1 MSLLSY
7 SLDYLLLIF
16 SNKSKFVMD
25 IISNLFDM
33 APFVALFITLSLGY
47 MVGKITIGR
56 FVLGGVAGTL
66 LMGVIIGQFG
76 VQIDPGVKSIFFAL
90 FIYAVGYQGG
100 AQFFKAL
107 NFRTI
112 NILLSAVVMTVSGL
126 LCVLAAA
133 WLFDLDR
140 GTAAGLAAGGLT
152 QSAIIGT
159 AGDAIARLG
168 GVSEEAKHLMQTN
181 VAVGYAVTY
190 IFGSLG
196 PILMVTWVF
205 PTLMKWDIR
214 SEAIKMAEA
223 NSDGNAELGA
233 GEFNAMTKLE
243 TRAFE
248 IKAESKV
255 NGLTLAQI
263 NQDSIDA
270 CIEVIERDGKAIEA
284 DKFTK
289 LQQGDVLVITGTRK
303 AIGQLKGDSVGSE
316 VVLPE
321 EYEVIE
327 ENRQLIADNKQL
339 IGRTLGQIKSEA
351 NKGTY
356 RGVYVTDYLRE
367 GVSIPVHADLV
378 VKKNDVIQLTGSPSD
393 INRVQGTIGKP
404 MNSATMTDFIVLG
417 MGMVLGLLIGL
428 INFKIAGIPVTI
440 GSGAGCLVSGLIVG
454 WLRSRNPHV
463 AQFPESAASF
473 IRDFGLA
480 AFVGIVGLEAGPQA
494 VDTIKEHGMS
504 LLFLGVA
511 VTIIPQIISFF
522 FSYFVLRIKNPIEAL
537 GCVTGGRSANPAF
550 AALMEKTGNAT
561 PVFSFTVTYAVANVL
576 LTLWGPIIVGIISVN
591 AGM

>member
-1 MSLLSY
+1 
-7 SLDYLLLIF
+7 
-16 SNKSKFVMD
+16 MD

-214 SEAIKMAEA
+214 AEAIKMAEA

-480 AFVGIVGLEAGPQA
+480 AFVGIVGLQAGPQA

-522 FSYFVLRIKNPIEAL
+522 FSYFVLKIKNPVEAL

-576 LTLWGPIIVGIISVN
+576 LTLWGPIIVGIITVN

>member
-1 MSLLSY
+1 
-7 SLDYLLLIF
+7 
-16 SNKSKFVMD
+16 MD

-76 VQIDPGVKSIFFAL
+76 VDIDPGVKSIFFAL

-214 SEAIKMAEA
+214 AEAIALEEK
-223 NSDGNAELGA
+223 NSSGKRELA
-233 GEFNAMTKLE
+233 PGEFNAVTALV
-243 TRAFE
+243 TRAF
-248 IKAESKV
+248 KV
-255 NGLTLAQI
+255 SSGDKLVGNTLAQL
-263 NQDSIDA
+263 NDTSLSA
-270 CIEVIERDGKAIEA
+270 CIELIERDGHELNA
-284 DKFTK
+284 DKFTVLK
-289 LQQGDVLVITGTRK
+289 EGDIVVVTGRRNAVQELQ
-303 AIGQLKGDSVGSE
+303 GSAHGKE
-316 VVLPE
+316 VSLPE
-321 EYEVIE
+321 SYEIIE
-327 ENRQLIADNKQL
+327 ENRQLIADNRKLVGQSLREIKQHSNEGL
-339 IGRTLGQIKSEA
+339 
-351 NKGTY
+351 Y
-356 RGVYVTDYLRE
+356 RGVYITDYIRE
-367 GVSIPVHADLV
+367 GVALALTPELV
-378 VKKNDVIQLTGSPSD
+378 VKKNDIIQVTGTAND
-393 INRVQGTIGKP
+393 INRVEKNIGQR
-404 MNSATMTDFIVLG
+404 MGSASMTDFVILGLG
-417 MGMVLGLLIGL
+417 MVVGLLIGL
-428 INFKIAGIPVTI
+428 ISFKIAGIPVTI
-440 GSGAGCLVSGLIVG
+440 GSGAGCLISGLFVG
-454 WLRSRNPHV
+454 WIRSRNPHI
-463 AQFPESAASF
+463 AQFPVGAVNF

-480 AFVGIVGLEAGPQA
+480 AFVGIVGLQAGPQA

-504 LLFLGVA
+504 LLFLGAA
-511 VTIIPQIISFF
+511 VTIIPQLISFF
-522 FSYFVLRIKNPIEAL
+522 FSYFVLKIKNPVEAL
-537 GCVTGGRSANPAF
+537 GCVTGGRSANPGF

-561 PVFSFTVTYAVANVL
+561 PVFTFTVTYAVANVL
-576 LTLWGPIIVGIISVN
+576 LTLWGPIIVGVITLN

>member
-1 MSLLSY
+1 ME
-7 SLDYLLLIF
+7 
-16 SNKSKFVMD
+16 

-76 VQIDPGVKSIFFAL
+76 VHIDPGVKSIFFAI

-133 WLFDLDR
+133 WMFDLDR

-168 GVSEEAKHLMQTN
+168 GVTEEAKHLMQTN

-214 SEAIKMAEA
+214 AEAIALEEK
-223 NSDGNAELGA
+223 NSNGKRDLAL
-233 GEFNAMTKLE
+233 GEFNAVTALV
-243 TRAFE
+243 TRAF
-248 IKAESKV
+248 KVSKDG
-255 NGLTLAQI
+255 GLAGKTLAQL
-263 NQDSIDA
+263 NQHALAA
-270 CIEVIERDGKAIEA
+270 CIELIQRDGKVLDV
-284 DKFTK
+284 DKFTALK
-289 LQQGDVLVITGTRK
+289 EGDVIVVTGRRN
-303 AIGQLKGDSVGSE
+303 AVHQLQDGLADNE
-316 VVLPE
+316 IALPE
-321 EYEVIE
+321 GYEVIE
-327 ENRQLIADNKQL
+327 ENRQLIADNRKL
-339 IGRTLGQIKSEA
+339 IGKSLQEIKEA
-351 NKGTY
+351 SNQGSM
-356 RGVYVTDYLRE
+356 RGIYVTDYIRE
-367 GVSIPVHADLV
+367 GNSIEMTPDLV
-378 VKKNDVIQLTGSPSD
+378 VKKNDVIQLTGTAKD
-393 INRVQGTIGKP
+393 INRVEKNIGQR
-404 MNSATMTDFIVLG
+404 MGSANVTDLVVLG
-417 MGMVLGLLIGL
+417 MGMVVGLLIGL
-428 INFKIAGIPVTI
+428 ISFKIAGIPVTI
-440 GSGAGCLVSGLIVG
+440 GSGAGCLISGLIVG

-463 AQFPESAASF
+463 AQFPVGAANF

-504 LLFLGVA
+504 LLFLGMG

-522 FSYFVLRIKNPIEAL
+522 FSYFVLKIKNPVEAL

-576 LTLWGPIIVGIISVN
+576 LTLWGPIIVGIITLN

>member
-1 MSLLSY
+1 ME
-7 SLDYLLLIF
+7 
-16 SNKSKFVMD
+16 

-76 VQIDPGVKSIFFAL
+76 VHIDPGVKSIFFAL

-133 WLFDLDR
+133 WMFDLDR

-168 GVSEEAKHLMQTN
+168 VVTEEAKHLMQTN

-214 SEAIKMAEA
+214 AEAIALEEK
-223 NSDGNAELGA
+223 NSNGKRDLAP
-233 GEFNAMTKLE
+233 GEFNAITALV
-243 TRAFE
+243 TRAF
-248 IKAESKV
+248 KVSKDG
-255 NGLTLAQI
+255 GLAGKTLAQL
-263 NQDSIDA
+263 NQHALAA
-270 CIEVIERDGKAIEA
+270 CIELIQRDGKVLDV
-284 DKFTK
+284 DKFTALK
-289 LQQGDVLVITGTRK
+289 EGDVIVVTGRRN
-303 AIGQLKGDSVGSE
+303 AVHQLQDGLADNE
-316 VVLPE
+316 IALPE
-321 EYEVIE
+321 GYEVIE
-327 ENRQLIADNKQL
+327 ENRQLIADNRKL
-339 IGRTLGQIKSEA
+339 IGKSLQEIKEA
-351 NKGTY
+351 SNQGSM
-356 RGVYVTDYLRE
+356 RGIYVTDYIRE
-367 GVSIPVHADLV
+367 GNSIEMTPDLV
-378 VKKNDVIQLTGSPSD
+378 VKKNDVIQLTGTAKD
-393 INRVQGTIGKP
+393 INRVEKNIGQR
-404 MNSATMTDFIVLG
+404 MGSANVTDLVVLG
-417 MGMVLGLLIGL
+417 MGMVVGLLIGL
-428 INFKIAGIPVTI
+428 ISFKIAGIPVTI
-440 GSGAGCLVSGLIVG
+440 GSGAGCLIPGLIVG

-463 AQFPESAASF
+463 AQFPVGAANF

-504 LLFLGVA
+504 LLFLGMG

-522 FSYFVLRIKNPIEAL
+522 FSYFVLKIKNPVEAL

-576 LTLWGPIIVGIISVN
+576 LTLWGPIIVGIITLN

>member
-1 MSLLSY
+1 
-7 SLDYLLLIF
+7 
-16 SNKSKFVMD
+16 MD

-76 VQIDPGVKSIFFAL
+76 VDIDPGVKSIFFAL

-214 SEAIKMAEA
+214 AEAIALEEK
-223 NSDGNAELGA
+223 NSSGKRELA
-233 GEFNAMTKLE
+233 PGEFNAVTALV
-243 TRAFE
+243 TRAF
-248 IKAESKV
+248 KV
-255 NGLTLAQI
+255 SSGDKLVGNTLAQL
-263 NQDSIDA
+263 NDTSLSA
-270 CIEVIERDGKAIEA
+270 CIELIERDGHELNA
-284 DKFTK
+284 DKFTVLK
-289 LQQGDVLVITGTRK
+289 EGDIIVVTGRRHAVQELQ
-303 AIGQLKGDSVGSE
+303 GSAHGKE
-316 VVLPE
+316 VSLPE
-321 EYEVIE
+321 SYEIIE
-327 ENRQLIADNKQL
+327 ENRQLIADNRKLVGQSLREIKQHSNEGL
-339 IGRTLGQIKSEA
+339 
-351 NKGTY
+351 Y
-356 RGVYVTDYLRE
+356 RGVYITDYIRE
-367 GVSIPVHADLV
+367 GVALALTPELV
-378 VKKNDVIQLTGSPSD
+378 VKKNDIIQVTGTAND
-393 INRVQGTIGKP
+393 INRVEKNIGQR
-404 MNSATMTDFIVLG
+404 MGSASMTDFVILGLG
-417 MGMVLGLLIGL
+417 MVVGLLIGL
-428 INFKIAGIPVTI
+428 ISFKIAGIPVTI
-440 GSGAGCLVSGLIVG
+440 GSGAGCLISGLFVG
-454 WLRSRNPHV
+454 WIRSRNPHI
-463 AQFPESAASF
+463 AQFPVGAVNF

-480 AFVGIVGLEAGPQA
+480 AFVGIVGLQAGPQA

-504 LLFLGVA
+504 LLFLGAA
-511 VTIIPQIISFF
+511 VTIIPQFISFF
-522 FSYFVLRIKNPIEAL
+522 FSYFVLKIKNPVEAL
-537 GCVTGGRSANPAF
+537 GCVTGGRSANPGF

-561 PVFSFTVTYAVANVL
+561 PVFTFTVTYAVANVL
-576 LTLWGPIIVGIISVN
+576 LTLWGPIIVGVITLN

>member
-1 MSLLSY
+1 
-7 SLDYLLLIF
+7 
-16 SNKSKFVMD
+16 MD

-76 VQIDPGVKSIFFAL
+76 VNIDPGVKSIFFAL

-159 AGDAIARLG
+159 AGDAIARLV

-214 SEAIKMAEA
+214 AEAIALEEK
-223 NSDGNAELGA
+223 NSNGKRELA
-233 GEFNAMTKLE
+233 PGEFNAVTALV
-243 TRAFE
+243 TRAF
-248 IKAESKV
+248 KV
-255 NGLTLAQI
+255 SSSDKLVGKTLTQL
-263 NQDSIDA
+263 NDTSLSA
-270 CIEVIERDGKAIEA
+270 CIELIERDGQELDA
-284 DKFTK
+284 DKFTVLK
-289 LQQGDVLVITGTRK
+289 EGDIVVVTGRRNTVQDLQC
-303 AIGQLKGDSVGSE
+303 KGESNE
-316 VVLPE
+316 VSLPE
-321 EYEVIE
+321 SYEIIE
-327 ENRQLIADNKQL
+327 ENRQLIADNHKL
-339 IGRTLGQIKSEA
+339 IGQSLKELKQNS
-351 NKGTY
+351 NKGLY
-356 RGVYVTDYLRE
+356 RGVYITDYIRE
-367 GVSIPVHADLV
+367 GVSLTLTPELV
-378 VKKNDVIQLTGSPSD
+378 VKKNDIIQVTGTAND
-393 INRVQGTIGKP
+393 INRVEKNIGKR
-404 MNSATMTDFIVLG
+404 MSSASMTDFVILGLG
-417 MGMVLGLLIGL
+417 MVVGLLIGL
-428 INFKIAGIPVTI
+428 ISFKIAGIPVTI
-440 GSGAGCLVSGLIVG
+440 GSGAGCLISGLFVG
-454 WLRSRNPHV
+454 WIRNRNPHI
-463 AQFPESAASF
+463 AQFPVGAVNF

-480 AFVGIVGLEAGPQA
+480 AFVGIVGLQAGPQA

-511 VTIIPQIISFF
+511 VTIIPQLISFF
-522 FSYFVLRIKNPIEAL
+522 FSYFILKIKNPVEAL
-537 GCVTGGRSANPAF
+537 GCVTGGRSANPGF
-550 AALMEKTGNAT
+550 AALLEKTGNAT
-561 PVFSFTVTYAVANVL
+561 PVFTFTVTYAVANVL
-576 LTLWGPIIVGIISVN
+576 LTLWGPIIVGVITLN

>member
-1 MSLLSY
+1 
-7 SLDYLLLIF
+7 
-16 SNKSKFVMD
+16 MD

-76 VQIDPGVKSIFFAL
+76 VNIDPGVKSIFFAL

-214 SEAIKMAEA
+214 AEAIALEEK
-223 NSDGNAELGA
+223 NSNGKRELA
-233 GEFNAMTKLE
+233 PGEFNAVTALV
-243 TRAFE
+243 TRAF
-248 IKAESKV
+248 KV
-255 NGLTLAQI
+255 SSSDKLVGKTLTQL
-263 NQDSIDA
+263 NDTSLSA
-270 CIEVIERDGKAIEA
+270 CIELIERDGQELNA
-284 DKFTK
+284 DKFTVLK
-289 LQQGDVLVITGTRK
+289 EGDIVVVTGRRNTVQDLQC
-303 AIGQLKGDSVGSE
+303 KGESNE
-316 VVLPE
+316 VSLPE
-321 EYEVIE
+321 SYEIIE
-327 ENRQLIADNKQL
+327 ENRQLIADNHKL
-339 IGRTLGQIKSEA
+339 IGQSLKELKQNS
-351 NKGTY
+351 NKGLY
-356 RGVYVTDYLRE
+356 RGVYITDYIRE
-367 GVSIPVHADLV
+367 GVSLTLTPELV
-378 VKKNDVIQLTGSPSD
+378 VKKNDIIQVTGTAND
-393 INRVQGTIGKP
+393 INRVEKNIGKR
-404 MNSATMTDFIVLG
+404 MSSASMTDFVILGLG
-417 MGMVLGLLIGL
+417 MVVGLLIGL
-428 INFKIAGIPVTI
+428 ISFKIAGIPVTI
-440 GSGAGCLVSGLIVG
+440 GSGAGCLISGLFVG
-454 WLRSRNPHV
+454 WIRSRNPHI
-463 AQFPESAASF
+463 AQFPVGAVNF

-480 AFVGIVGLEAGPQA
+480 AFVGIVGLQAGPQA

-511 VTIIPQIISFF
+511 VTIIPQLISFF
-522 FSYFVLRIKNPIEAL
+522 FSYFILKIKNPVEAL
-537 GCVTGGRSANPAF
+537 GCVTGGRSANPGF
-550 AALMEKTGNAT
+550 AALLEKTGNAT
-561 PVFSFTVTYAVANVL
+561 PVFTFTVTYAVANVL
-576 LTLWGPIIVGIISVN
+576 LTLWGPIIVGVITLN

>member
-1 MSLLSY
+1 ME
-7 SLDYLLLIF
+7 
-16 SNKSKFVMD
+16 

-76 VQIDPGVKSIFFAL
+76 VHIDPGVKSIFFAL

-107 NFRTI
+107 NFRTV

-133 WLFDLDR
+133 WMFDLDR

-168 GVSEEAKHLMQTN
+168 VVTEEAKHLMQTN

-214 SEAIKMAEA
+214 AEAIALEEK
-223 NSDGNAELGA
+223 NSNGKRDLAP
-233 GEFNAMTKLE
+233 GEFNAITALV
-243 TRAFE
+243 TRAF
-248 IKAESKV
+248 KVSKDG
-255 NGLTLAQI
+255 GLAGKTLAQL
-263 NQDSIDA
+263 NQHALAA
-270 CIEVIERDGKAIEA
+270 CIELIQRDGKVLDV
-284 DKFTK
+284 DKFTALK
-289 LQQGDVLVITGTRK
+289 EGDVIVVTGRRN
-303 AIGQLKGDSVGSE
+303 AVHQLQDGLADNE
-316 VVLPE
+316 IALPE
-321 EYEVIE
+321 GYEVIE
-327 ENRQLIADNKQL
+327 ENRQLIADNRNL
-339 IGRTLGQIKSEA
+339 IGKSLQEIKEA
-351 NKGTY
+351 SNQGSM
-356 RGVYVTDYLRE
+356 RGIYVTDYIRE
-367 GVSIPVHADLV
+367 GNSIEMTPDLV
-378 VKKNDVIQLTGSPSD
+378 VKKNDVIQLTGTAKD
-393 INRVQGTIGKP
+393 INRVEKNIGQR
-404 MNSATMTDFIVLG
+404 MGSANVTDLIVLG
-417 MGMVLGLLIGL
+417 MGMVVGLLIGL
-428 INFKIAGIPVTI
+428 ISFKIAGIPVTI
-440 GSGAGCLVSGLIVG
+440 GSGAGCLISGLIVG

-463 AQFPESAASF
+463 AQFPVGAANF

-504 LLFLGVA
+504 LLFLGMG

-522 FSYFVLRIKNPIEAL
+522 FSYFVLKIKNPVEAL

-576 LTLWGPIIVGIISVN
+576 LTLWGPIIVGIITLN

>member
-1 MSLLSY
+1 
-7 SLDYLLLIF
+7 
-16 SNKSKFVMD
+16 MD

-214 SEAIKMAEA
+214 AEAIKMAEA

-303 AIGQLKGDSVGSE
+303 AISQLKGDSVGSE

-522 FSYFVLRIKNPIEAL
+522 FSYFVLKIKNPVEAL

-576 LTLWGPIIVGIISVN
+576 LTLWGPIIVGIITVN

>member
-1 MSLLSY
+1 MS
-7 SLDYLLLIF
+7 
-16 SNKSKFVMD
+16 
-25 IISNLFDM
+25 IISDLFNLS
-33 APFVALFITLSLGY
+33 PFIALFITLSLGY
-47 MVGKITIGR
+47 LVGKITIGR

-66 LMGVIIGQFG
+66 LMGVVVGQFG
-76 VQIDPGVKSIFFAL
+76 VDIDPGVKSIFFAL

-107 NFRTI
+107 NFKTI

-159 AGDAIARLG
+159 AGDAIGRLG
-168 GVSEEAKHLMQTN
+168 GLTEEAKHLMQTN

-214 SEAIKMAEA
+214 AEAIKMAEA
-223 NSDGNAELGA
+223 NSDGQQALGE
-233 GEFNAMTKLE
+233 GEFNALTKLE
-243 TRAFE
+243 TRAFK
-248 IKAESKV
+248 IDSESSLK
-255 NGLTLAQI
+255 NKTIANI
-263 NQDSIDA
+263 NQDSINA
-270 CIEVIERDGKAIEA
+270 RIEIIERDGKELDA
-284 DKFTK
+284 DRYSVV
-289 LQQGDVLVITGTRK
+289 QEGDVLVITGTRDAIYK
-303 AIGQLKGDSVGSE
+303 VQHAAIGEE
-316 VVLPE
+316 VVLPAD
-321 EYEVIE
+321 YQVIE
-327 ENRQLIADNKQL
+327 ENRQLIADNKKL
-339 IGRTLGQIKSEA
+339 IGRTLSDIRSEA
-351 NKGTY
+351 NDGTY
-356 RGVYVTDYLRE
+356 RGVYVTDYIRE
-367 GVSIPVHADLV
+367 GSSIAVTPDLV
-378 VKKNDVIQLTGSPSD
+378 VQKNDVIQLTGSAKD
-393 INRVQGTIGKP
+393 INRVEKNIGKR
-404 MNSATMTDFIVLG
+404 MNTSAMTDFVILG
-417 MGMVLGLLIGL
+417 MGMVVGLLIGL
-428 INFKIAGIPVTI
+428 ISFKIAGIPVTI
-440 GSGAGCLVSGLIVG
+440 GSGAGCLISGLLVG

-463 AQFPESAASF
+463 AQFPTSAAAF

-504 LLFLGVA
+504 LLFLGMA

-522 FSYFVLRIKNPIEAL
+522 FSYYVLRIKNPIEAL

-561 PVFSFTVTYAVANVL
+561 PVFTFTVTYAVANVL
-576 LTLWGPIIVGIISVN
+576 LTLWGPIIVGIITVN

>member
-1 MSLLSY
+1 
-7 SLDYLLLIF
+7 
-16 SNKSKFVMD
+16 
-25 IISNLFDM
+25 M

-76 VQIDPGVKSIFFAL
+76 VDIDPGVKSIFFAL

-214 SEAIKMAEA
+214 AEAIALEEK
-223 NSDGNAELGA
+223 NSSGKRELA
-233 GEFNAMTKLE
+233 PGEFNAVTALV
-243 TRAFE
+243 TRAF
-248 IKAESKV
+248 KV
-255 NGLTLAQI
+255 SSGDKLVGNTLAQL
-263 NQDSIDA
+263 NDTSLSA
-270 CIEVIERDGKAIEA
+270 CIELIERDGHELNA
-284 DKFTK
+284 DKFTVLK
-289 LQQGDVLVITGTRK
+289 EGDIIVVTGRRNAVQELQ
-303 AIGQLKGDSVGSE
+303 GSAHGKE
-316 VVLPE
+316 VSLPE
-321 EYEVIE
+321 SYEIIE
-327 ENRQLIADNKQL
+327 ENRQLIADNRRLVGQSLREIKQHSNEGL
-339 IGRTLGQIKSEA
+339 
-351 NKGTY
+351 Y
-356 RGVYVTDYLRE
+356 RGVYITDYIRE
-367 GVSIPVHADLV
+367 GVALALTPELV
-378 VKKNDVIQLTGSPSD
+378 VKKNDIIQVTGTAND
-393 INRVQGTIGKP
+393 INRVEKNIGQR
-404 MNSATMTDFIVLG
+404 MGSASMTDFVILGLG
-417 MGMVLGLLIGL
+417 MVVGLLIGL
-428 INFKIAGIPVTI
+428 ISFKIAGIPVTI
-440 GSGAGCLVSGLIVG
+440 GSGAGCLISGLFVG
-454 WLRSRNPHV
+454 WIRSRNPHI
-463 AQFPESAASF
+463 AQFPVGAVNF

-480 AFVGIVGLEAGPQA
+480 AFVGIVGLQAGPQA

-504 LLFLGVA
+504 LLFLGAA
-511 VTIIPQIISFF
+511 VTIIPQLISFF
-522 FSYFVLRIKNPIEAL
+522 FSYFVLKIKNPVEAL
-537 GCVTGGRSANPAF
+537 GCVTGGRSANPGF

-561 PVFSFTVTYAVANVL
+561 PVFTFTVTYAVANVL
-576 LTLWGPIIVGIISVN
+576 LTLWGPIIVGVITLN

>member
-1 MSLLSY
+1 ME
-7 SLDYLLLIF
+7 
-16 SNKSKFVMD
+16 

-76 VQIDPGVKSIFFAL
+76 VHIDPGVKSIFFAL

-133 WLFDLDR
+133 WMFDLDR

-168 GVSEEAKHLMQTN
+168 GVTEEAKHLMQTN

-214 SEAIKMAEA
+214 AEAIALEEK
-223 NSDGNAELGA
+223 NSNGKHELA
-233 GEFNAMTKLE
+233 PGEFNAVTALV
-243 TRAFE
+243 TRAF
-248 IKAESKV
+248 KVSKDG
-255 NGLTLAQI
+255 GLAGKTLAQL
-263 NQDSIDA
+263 NKKSLTA
-270 CIEVIERDGKAIEA
+270 CIELIQRDGKVLEA
-284 DKFTK
+284 DKYTALK
-289 LQQGDVLVITGTRK
+289 EGDVIVVTGRRH
-303 AIGQLKGDSVGSE
+303 AVHQLQAGLADNE

-321 EYEVIE
+321 GYEIIE
-327 ENRQLIADNKQL
+327 ENRQLIADNHKL
-339 IGRTLGQIKSEA
+339 IGKSLQEIKEA
-351 NKGTY
+351 SNQGSM
-356 RGVYVTDYLRE
+356 RGIYVTDYIRE
-367 GVSIPVHADLV
+367 GRSIEMTPDLV
-378 VKKNDVIQLTGSPSD
+378 VKKNDVIQLTGTAKD
-393 INRVQGTIGKP
+393 INRVEKNIGQR
-404 MNSATMTDFIVLG
+404 MGSSTMTDFVVLG

-428 INFKIAGIPVTI
+428 ISFKIAGIPVTI
-440 GSGAGCLVSGLIVG
+440 GSGAGCLISGLIVG

-463 AQFPESAASF
+463 AQFPVGAANF

-504 LLFLGVA
+504 LLFLGMA

-522 FSYFVLRIKNPIEAL
+522 FSYFVLKIKNPVEAL

-576 LTLWGPIIVGIISVN
+576 LTLWGPIIVGIITLN

>member
-1 MSLLSY
+1 
-7 SLDYLLLIF
+7 
-16 SNKSKFVMD
+16 
-25 IISNLFDM
+25 
-33 APFVALFITLSLGY
+33 

-76 VQIDPGVKSIFFAL
+76 VDIDPGVKSIFFAL

-168 GVSEEAKHLMQTN
+168 GVSEEAKHIMQTN

-214 SEAIKMAEA
+214 AEAIALEEK
-223 NSDGNAELGA
+223 NSSGKRELA
-233 GEFNAMTKLE
+233 PGEFNAVTALV
-243 TRAFE
+243 TRAF
-248 IKAESKV
+248 KV
-255 NGLTLAQI
+255 SSGDKLVGNTLAQL
-263 NQDSIDA
+263 NDTSLSA
-270 CIEVIERDGKAIEA
+270 CIELIERDGHELNA
-284 DKFTK
+284 DKFTVLK
-289 LQQGDVLVITGTRK
+289 EGDIIVVTGRRNAVQELQ
-303 AIGQLKGDSVGSE
+303 GSAHGKE
-316 VVLPE
+316 VSLPE
-321 EYEVIE
+321 SYEIIE
-327 ENRQLIADNKQL
+327 ENRQLIADNRKLVGQSLREIKQHSNEGL
-339 IGRTLGQIKSEA
+339 
-351 NKGTY
+351 Y
-356 RGVYVTDYLRE
+356 RGVYITDYIRE
-367 GVSIPVHADLV
+367 GVALALTPELV
-378 VKKNDVIQLTGSPSD
+378 VKKNDIIQVTGTAND
-393 INRVQGTIGKP
+393 INRVEKNIGQR
-404 MNSATMTDFIVLG
+404 MGSASMTDFVILGLG
-417 MGMVLGLLIGL
+417 MVVGLLIGL
-428 INFKIAGIPVTI
+428 ISFKIAGIPVTI
-440 GSGAGCLVSGLIVG
+440 GSGAGCLISGLFVG
-454 WLRSRNPHV
+454 WIRSRNPHI
-463 AQFPESAASF
+463 AQFPVGAVNF

-480 AFVGIVGLEAGPQA
+480 AFVGIVGLQAGPQA

-504 LLFLGVA
+504 LLFLGAA
-511 VTIIPQIISFF
+511 VTIIPQLISFF
-522 FSYFVLRIKNPIEAL
+522 FSYFVLNIKNPVEAL
-537 GCVTGGRSANPAF
+537 GCVTGGRSANPGF

-561 PVFSFTVTYAVANVL
+561 PVFTFTVTYAVANVL
-576 LTLWGPIIVGIISVN
+576 LTLWGPIIVGVITLN

>member
-1 MSLLSY
+1 ME
-7 SLDYLLLIF
+7 
-16 SNKSKFVMD
+16 

-47 MVGKITIGR
+47 MVGKISIGR

-76 VQIDPGVKSIFFAL
+76 VHIDPGVKSIFFAL

-133 WLFDLDR
+133 WMFDLDR

-168 GVSEEAKHLMQTN
+168 GVTEEAKHLMQTS

-214 SEAIKMAEA
+214 AEAIALEEK
-223 NSDGNAELGA
+223 NSNGKRDLAP
-233 GEFNAMTKLE
+233 GEFNAVTALV
-243 TRAFE
+243 TRAF
-248 IKAESKV
+248 KVSKDG
-255 NGLTLAQI
+255 GLAGKTLAQL
-263 NQDSIDA
+263 NQHALAA
-270 CIEVIERDGKAIEA
+270 CIELIQRDGKVLDV
-284 DKFTK
+284 DKFTALK
-289 LQQGDVLVITGTRK
+289 EGDVIVVTGRRN
-303 AIGQLKGDSVGSE
+303 AVHQLQDGLADNE
-316 VVLPE
+316 IALPE
-321 EYEVIE
+321 GYEVIE
-327 ENRQLIADNKQL
+327 ENRQLIADNRKL
-339 IGRTLGQIKSEA
+339 IGKSLQEIKEA
-351 NKGTY
+351 SNQGSM
-356 RGVYVTDYLRE
+356 RGIYVTDYIRE
-367 GVSIPVHADLV
+367 GNSIEMTPDLV
-378 VKKNDVIQLTGSPSD
+378 VKKNDVIQLTGTAKD
-393 INRVQGTIGKP
+393 INRVEKNIGQR
-404 MNSATMTDFIVLG
+404 MGSANVTDLVVLG
-417 MGMVLGLLIGL
+417 MGMVVGLLIGL
-428 INFKIAGIPVTI
+428 ISFKIAGIPVTI
-440 GSGAGCLVSGLIVG
+440 GSGAGCLISGLIVG

-463 AQFPESAASF
+463 AQFPVGAANF

-504 LLFLGVA
+504 LLFLGMG

-522 FSYFVLRIKNPIEAL
+522 FSYFVLKIKNPVEAL

-576 LTLWGPIIVGIISVN
+576 LTLWGPIIVGIITLN

>member
-1 MSLLSY
+1 
-7 SLDYLLLIF
+7 
-16 SNKSKFVMD
+16 MD

-76 VQIDPGVKSIFFAL
+76 VDIDPGVKSIFFAL

-214 SEAIKMAEA
+214 AEAIALEEK
-223 NSDGNAELGA
+223 NSSGKRELA
-233 GEFNAMTKLE
+233 PGEFNAVTALV
-243 TRAFE
+243 TRAF
-248 IKAESKV
+248 KV
-255 NGLTLAQI
+255 SSGDKLVGNTLAQL
-263 NQDSIDA
+263 NDTSLSA
-270 CIEVIERDGKAIEA
+270 CIELIERDGHELNA
-284 DKFTK
+284 DKFTVLK
-289 LQQGDVLVITGTRK
+289 EGDIIVVTGRRNAVQELLGNAHGK
-303 AIGQLKGDSVGSE
+303 E
-316 VVLPE
+316 VSLPE
-321 EYEVIE
+321 NYEIIE
-327 ENRQLIADNKQL
+327 ENRQLIADNRKLVGQSLREIKQHSNEGL
-339 IGRTLGQIKSEA
+339 
-351 NKGTY
+351 Y
-356 RGVYVTDYLRE
+356 RGVYITDYIRE
-367 GVSIPVHADLV
+367 GVALALTPELV
-378 VKKNDVIQLTGSPSD
+378 VKKNDIIQVTGTAND
-393 INRVQGTIGKP
+393 INRVEKNIGQR
-404 MNSATMTDFIVLG
+404 MGSASMTDFVILGLG
-417 MGMVLGLLIGL
+417 MVVGLLIGL
-428 INFKIAGIPVTI
+428 ISFKIAGIPVTI
-440 GSGAGCLVSGLIVG
+440 GSGAGCLISGLFVG
-454 WLRSRNPHV
+454 WIRSRNPHI
-463 AQFPESAASF
+463 AQFPAGAVNF

-480 AFVGIVGLEAGPQA
+480 AFVGIVGLQAGPQA

-504 LLFLGVA
+504 LLFLGAA
-511 VTIIPQIISFF
+511 VTIIPQLISFF
-522 FSYFVLRIKNPIEAL
+522 FSYFVLKIKNPVEAL
-537 GCVTGGRSANPAF
+537 GCVTGGRSANPGF

-561 PVFSFTVTYAVANVL
+561 PVFTFTVTYAVANVL
-576 LTLWGPIIVGIISVN
+576 LTLWGPIIVGVITLN

>member
-1 MSLLSY
+1 
-7 SLDYLLLIF
+7 
-16 SNKSKFVMD
+16 MD

-76 VQIDPGVKSIFFAL
+76 VDIDPGVKSIFFAL

-214 SEAIKMAEA
+214 AEAIALEEK
-223 NSDGNAELGA
+223 NSSGKRELA
-233 GEFNAMTKLE
+233 PGEFNAVTALV
-243 TRAFE
+243 TRAF
-248 IKAESKV
+248 KV
-255 NGLTLAQI
+255 SSGDKLVGNTLAQL
-263 NQDSIDA
+263 NDTSLSA
-270 CIEVIERDGKAIEA
+270 CIELIERDGHELNA
-284 DKFTK
+284 DKFTVLK
-289 LQQGDVLVITGTRK
+289 EGDIIVVTGRRNAVQELQ
-303 AIGQLKGDSVGSE
+303 GSAHGKE
-316 VVLPE
+316 VSLPE
-321 EYEVIE
+321 SYEIIE
-327 ENRQLIADNKQL
+327 ENRQLIADNRRLVGQSLREIKQHSNEGL
-339 IGRTLGQIKSEA
+339 
-351 NKGTY
+351 Y
-356 RGVYVTDYLRE
+356 RGVYITDYIRE
-367 GVSIPVHADLV
+367 GVALALTPELV
-378 VKKNDVIQLTGSPSD
+378 VKKNDIIQVTGTAND
-393 INRVQGTIGKP
+393 INRVEKNIGQR
-404 MNSATMTDFIVLG
+404 MGSASMTDFVILGLG
-417 MGMVLGLLIGL
+417 MVVGLLIGL
-428 INFKIAGIPVTI
+428 ISFKIAGIPVTI
-440 GSGAGCLVSGLIVG
+440 GSGAGCLISGLFVG
-454 WLRSRNPHV
+454 WIRSRNPHI
-463 AQFPESAASF
+463 AQFPVGAVNF

-480 AFVGIVGLEAGPQA
+480 AFVGIVGLQAGPQA

-504 LLFLGVA
+504 LLFLGAA
-511 VTIIPQIISFF
+511 VTIIPQLISFF
-522 FSYFVLRIKNPIEAL
+522 FSYFVLKIKNPVEAL
-537 GCVTGGRSANPAF
+537 GCVTGGRSANPGF

-561 PVFSFTVTYAVANVL
+561 PVFTFTVTYAVANVL
-576 LTLWGPIIVGIISVN
+576 LTLWGPIIVGVITLN

>member
-1 MSLLSY
+1 
-7 SLDYLLLIF
+7 
-16 SNKSKFVMD
+16 MD
-25 IISNLFDM
+25 IIYNLFDM

-76 VQIDPGVKSIFFAL
+76 VDIDPGVKSIFFAL

-214 SEAIKMAEA
+214 AEAIALEEK
-223 NSDGNAELGA
+223 NSSGKRELA
-233 GEFNAMTKLE
+233 PGEFNAVTALV
-243 TRAFE
+243 TRAF
-248 IKAESKV
+248 KV
-255 NGLTLAQI
+255 SSGDKLVGNTLAQL
-263 NQDSIDA
+263 NDTSLSA
-270 CIEVIERDGKAIEA
+270 CIELIERDGHELNA
-284 DKFTK
+284 DKFTVLK
-289 LQQGDVLVITGTRK
+289 EGDIIVVTGRRNTVQELQ
-303 AIGQLKGDSVGSE
+303 GSAHGKE
-316 VVLPE
+316 VSLPE
-321 EYEVIE
+321 SYEIIE
-327 ENRQLIADNKQL
+327 ENRQLIADNRKLVGQSLREIKQHSNEGL
-339 IGRTLGQIKSEA
+339 
-351 NKGTY
+351 Y
-356 RGVYVTDYLRE
+356 RGVYITDYIRE
-367 GVSIPVHADLV
+367 GVALALTPELV
-378 VKKNDVIQLTGSPSD
+378 VKKNDIIQVTGTAND
-393 INRVQGTIGKP
+393 INRVEKNIGQR
-404 MNSATMTDFIVLG
+404 MGSASMTDFVILGLG
-417 MGMVLGLLIGL
+417 MVVGLLIGL
-428 INFKIAGIPVTI
+428 ISFKIAGIPVTI
-440 GSGAGCLVSGLIVG
+440 GSGAGCLISGLFVG
-454 WLRSRNPHV
+454 WIRSRNPHI
-463 AQFPESAASF
+463 AQFPVGAVNF

-480 AFVGIVGLEAGPQA
+480 AFVGIVGLQAGPQA

-504 LLFLGVA
+504 LLFLGAA
-511 VTIIPQIISFF
+511 VTIIPQLISFF
-522 FSYFVLRIKNPIEAL
+522 FSYFVLNIKNPVEAL
-537 GCVTGGRSANPAF
+537 GCVTGGRSANPGF

-561 PVFSFTVTYAVANVL
+561 PVFTFTVTYAVANVL
-576 LTLWGPIIVGIISVN
+576 LTLWGPIIVGVITLN

>member
-1 MSLLSY
+1 ME
-7 SLDYLLLIF
+7 
-16 SNKSKFVMD
+16 

-76 VQIDPGVKSIFFAL
+76 VHIDPGVKSIFFAL

-133 WLFDLDR
+133 WMFDLDR

-168 GVSEEAKHLMQTN
+168 GVTEEAKHLMQIN

-214 SEAIKMAEA
+214 AEAIALEEK
-223 NSDGNAELGA
+223 NSNGKRDLAP
-233 GEFNAMTKLE
+233 GEFNAVTALV
-243 TRAFE
+243 TRAF
-248 IKAESKV
+248 KVSKDG
-255 NGLTLAQI
+255 GLAGKTLAQL
-263 NQDSIDA
+263 NQHALAA
-270 CIEVIERDGKAIEA
+270 CIELIQRDGKVLEV
-284 DKFTK
+284 DKFTALK
-289 LQQGDVLVITGTRK
+289 EGDVIVVTGRRN
-303 AIGQLKGDSVGSE
+303 AVHQLQDGLADNE
-316 VVLPE
+316 IALPE
-321 EYEVIE
+321 GYEVIE
-327 ENRQLIADNKQL
+327 ENRQLIADNRKL
-339 IGRTLGQIKSEA
+339 IGKSLQEIKEA
-351 NKGTY
+351 SNQGSM
-356 RGVYVTDYLRE
+356 RGIYVTDYIRE
-367 GVSIPVHADLV
+367 GSSIEMTPDLV
-378 VKKNDVIQLTGSPSD
+378 VKKNDVIQLTGTAKD
-393 INRVQGTIGKP
+393 INRVEKNIGQR
-404 MNSATMTDFIVLG
+404 MGSATMTDFIVLG

-428 INFKIAGIPVTI
+428 ISFKIAGIPVTI
-440 GSGAGCLVSGLIVG
+440 GSGAGCLISGLIVG

-463 AQFPESAASF
+463 AQFPEGAANF

-504 LLFLGVA
+504 LLFLGMA
-511 VTIIPQIISFF
+511 VTIIPQFISFF
-522 FSYFVLRIKNPIEAL
+522 FSYFVLKIKNPVEAL

-576 LTLWGPIIVGIISVN
+576 LTLWGPIIVGIITLN

>member
-1 MSLLSY
+1 
-7 SLDYLLLIF
+7 
-16 SNKSKFVMD
+16 MD

-76 VQIDPGVKSIFFAL
+76 VDIDPGVKSIFFAL

-214 SEAIKMAEA
+214 AEAIALEEK
-223 NSDGNAELGA
+223 NSSGKRELA
-233 GEFNAMTKLE
+233 PGEFNAVTALV
-243 TRAFE
+243 TRAF
-248 IKAESKV
+248 KV
-255 NGLTLAQI
+255 SSGDKLVGNTLAQL
-263 NQDSIDA
+263 NDTSLSA
-270 CIEVIERDGKAIEA
+270 CIELIERDGHELNA
-284 DKFTK
+284 DKFTVLK
-289 LQQGDVLVITGTRK
+289 EGDIIVVTGRRNAVQELQ
-303 AIGQLKGDSVGSE
+303 GSAHGKE
-316 VVLPE
+316 VSLPE
-321 EYEVIE
+321 SYEIIE
-327 ENRQLIADNKQL
+327 ENRQLIADNRKLVGQSLREIKQHSNEGL
-339 IGRTLGQIKSEA
+339 
-351 NKGTY
+351 Y
-356 RGVYVTDYLRE
+356 RGVYITDYIRE
-367 GVSIPVHADLV
+367 GVALALTPELV
-378 VKKNDVIQLTGSPSD
+378 VKKNDIIQVTGTAND
-393 INRVQGTIGKP
+393 INRVEKNIGQR
-404 MNSATMTDFIVLG
+404 MGSASMTDFVILGLG
-417 MGMVLGLLIGL
+417 MVVGLLIGL
-428 INFKIAGIPVTI
+428 ISFKIAGIPVTI
-440 GSGAGCLVSGLIVG
+440 GSGAGCLISGLFVG
-454 WLRSRNPHV
+454 WIRSRNPHI
-463 AQFPESAASF
+463 AQFPVGSVNF

-480 AFVGIVGLEAGPQA
+480 AFVGIVGLQAGPQA

-504 LLFLGVA
+504 LLFLGAA
-511 VTIIPQIISFF
+511 VTIIPQLISFF
-522 FSYFVLRIKNPIEAL
+522 FSYFVLKIKNPVEAL
-537 GCVTGGRSANPAF
+537 GCVTGGRSANPGF

-561 PVFSFTVTYAVANVL
+561 PVFTFTVTYAVANVL
-576 LTLWGPIIVGIISVN
+576 LTLWGPIIVGVITLN

>member
-1 MSLLSY
+1 MSLISDLFNLS
-7 SLDYLLLIF
+7 
-16 SNKSKFVMD
+16 
-25 IISNLFDM
+25 
-33 APFVALFITLSLGY
+33 PFIALFITLSLGY
-47 MVGKITIGR
+47 LVGKITIGR

-66 LMGVIIGQFG
+66 LMGVVIGQFG
-76 VQIDPGVKSIFFAL
+76 VHIDPGVKSIFFAL

-107 NFRTI
+107 NFKTI

-133 WLFDLDR
+133 WMFDLDR

-159 AGDAIARLG
+159 AGDAIGRLG
-168 GVSEEAKHLMQTN
+168 GLTEEAKHLMQTN

-214 SEAIKMAEA
+214 AEAIKMAEA
-223 NSDGNAELGA
+223 NSDGKAELGA

-263 NQDSIDA
+263 NQDSVDA

-339 IGRTLGQIKSEA
+339 IGRTLGQIKSAA

>member
-1 MSLLSY
+1 
-7 SLDYLLLIF
+7 
-16 SNKSKFVMD
+16 MD

-76 VQIDPGVKSIFFAL
+76 VDIDPGVKSIFFAL

-214 SEAIKMAEA
+214 AEAIALEEK
-223 NSDGNAELGA
+223 NSSGKRELA
-233 GEFNAMTKLE
+233 PGEFNAVTALV
-243 TRAFE
+243 TRAF
-248 IKAESKV
+248 KV
-255 NGLTLAQI
+255 SSGDKLVGNTLAQL
-263 NQDSIDA
+263 NDTSLSA
-270 CIEVIERDGKAIEA
+270 CIELIERDGHELNA
-284 DKFTK
+284 DKFTVLK
-289 LQQGDVLVITGTRK
+289 EGDIIVVTGRRNAVQELQ
-303 AIGQLKGDSVGSE
+303 GSAHGKE
-316 VVLPE
+316 VSLPE
-321 EYEVIE
+321 SYEIIE
-327 ENRQLIADNKQL
+327 ENRQLIADNRKLVGQSLREIKQHSNEGL
-339 IGRTLGQIKSEA
+339 
-351 NKGTY
+351 Y
-356 RGVYVTDYLRE
+356 RGVYITDYIRE
-367 GVSIPVHADLV
+367 GVALALTPELV
-378 VKKNDVIQLTGSPSD
+378 VKKNDIIQVTGTAND
-393 INRVQGTIGKP
+393 INRVEKNIGQR
-404 MNSATMTDFIVLG
+404 MGSASMTDFVILGLG
-417 MGMVLGLLIGL
+417 MVVGLLIGL
-428 INFKIAGIPVTI
+428 ISFKIAGIPVTI
-440 GSGAGCLVSGLIVG
+440 GSGAGCLISGLFVG
-454 WLRSRNPHV
+454 WIRSRNPHI
-463 AQFPESAASF
+463 AQFPVGAVNF

-480 AFVGIVGLEAGPQA
+480 AFVGIVGLQAGPQA

-504 LLFLGVA
+504 LLFLGAA
-511 VTIIPQIISFF
+511 VTIIPQFISFF
-522 FSYFVLRIKNPIEAL
+522 FSYFVLKIKNPVEAL
-537 GCVTGGRSANPAF
+537 GCVTGGRSANPGF

-561 PVFSFTVTYAVANVL
+561 PVFTFTVTYAVANVL
-576 LTLWGPIIVGIISVN
+576 LTLWGPIIVGVITLN

>member
-1 MSLLSY
+1 
-7 SLDYLLLIF
+7 
-16 SNKSKFVMD
+16 MD

-214 SEAIKMAEA
+214 AEAIKMAEA

-367 GVSIPVHADLV
+367 GVSIPVYADLV

-522 FSYFVLRIKNPIEAL
+522 FSYFVLKIKNPVEAL

-576 LTLWGPIIVGIISVN
+576 LTLWGPIIVGIITVN